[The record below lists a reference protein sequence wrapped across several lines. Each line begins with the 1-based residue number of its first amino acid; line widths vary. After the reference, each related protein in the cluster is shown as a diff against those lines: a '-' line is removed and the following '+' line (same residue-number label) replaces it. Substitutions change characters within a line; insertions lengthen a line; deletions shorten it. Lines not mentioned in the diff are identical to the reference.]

1 MLSEVDNDAEVDVA
15 LVEVASVD
23 WLPDVLLVD
32 EESLVLVLFD
42 VLSEEMLLLELSDDV
57 LWLSLVDVL

>member
-15 LVEVASVD
+15 LVEVVPVD

-42 VLSEEMLLLELSDDV
+42 VLSEEV
-57 LWLSLVDVL
+57 L

>member
-1 MLSEVDNDAEVDVA
+1 MLSEVDNDVEVDVA

-42 VLSEEMLLLELSDDV
+42 VLSEEVLLLELSDDV
-57 LWLSLVDVL
+57 LWLSFAEVL

>member
-57 LWLSLVDVL
+57 LWLSFVDVL

>member
-57 LWLSLVDVL
+57 VWLSFVDIL

>member
-23 WLPDVLLVD
+23 WLPDLLLVD

-42 VLSEEMLLLELSDDV
+42 VLSEEV
-57 LWLSLVDVL
+57 L

>member
-42 VLSEEMLLLELSDDV
+42 VLSEEVLLLELSDDV
-57 LWLSLVDVL
+57 LWLSFVDVL